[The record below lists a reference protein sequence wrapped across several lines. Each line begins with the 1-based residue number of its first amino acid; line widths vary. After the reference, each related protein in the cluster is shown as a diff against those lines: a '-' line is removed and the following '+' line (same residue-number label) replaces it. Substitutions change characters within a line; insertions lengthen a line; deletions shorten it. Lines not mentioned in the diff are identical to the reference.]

1 MTPTYIQPSIEV
13 WNIRIDE
20 PITAFTDLL
29 LAAVCFYAFIR
40 LRQQDHAGRIQWYFK
55 NYFLTLGLGSV
66 FGGLIGH
73 AFLYNCTPQ
82 WKLISWVFILLSVA
96 FIVHALMELAKPLVR
111 PIFTRLAVSFNLFV
125 LVLALFFTVWTMAFS
140 PVKYYTIFGMLIV
153 VGSLSFYIFQKTGNK
168 GTARFMVAVGLGV
181 ISAFVFSYGWG
192 FGPWFNHNDVS
203 HIILSFSAV
212 IFYKGAA
219 LVLDSPGHLV

>member
-1 MTPTYIQPSIEV
+1 MIPKYIQPSIEV

-40 LRQQDHAGRIQWYFK
+40 LRQQDHVGKIQWYFK
-55 NYFLTLGLGSV
+55 NYFLALGLGSL

-73 AFLYNCTPQ
+73 AFLYNFTPQ
-82 WKLISWVFILLSVA
+82 WKLLSWVLILLSVA
-96 FIVHALMELAKPLVR
+96 FIVHALVELAKPLVR
-111 PIFTRLAVSFNLFV
+111 PVFTRLAVSFNLFV
-125 LVLALFFTVWTMAFS
+125 LVLALFFTVWTVAFS

-203 HIILSFSAV
+203 HILLSFSAV